1 MKNLMN
7 FKALFLYS
15 FCLAGPMFF
24 ASSCSENKRTDSQE
38 VAKQENMKRL
48 TSNDNAA
55 VVIEN
60 DNDAKF
66 LMKAAEIE
74 HELISLGKLAQEKG
88 NNTEVKDFGK
98 MIETDHN
105 KTLTEIRTLAQSKS
119 ISIPT
124 SITDDSK
131 NHWDDLN
138 KRTGNDFGKSYSK
151 MMVDRHEDAI
161 DLYEEVIEDTEDPEI
176 RAWAS
181 KRLSALRTHHERAKE
196 FKKNT
201 DNLKS

>member
-1 MKNLMN
+1 
-7 FKALFLYS
+7 
-15 FCLAGPMFF
+15 
-24 ASSCSENKRTDSQE
+24 
-38 VAKQENMKRL
+38 MKRL

-55 VVIEN
+55 IVIEN

-74 HELISLGKLAQEKG
+74 HEMISLGKLAQEKG

-124 SITDDSK
+124 SITNDSK

-138 KRTGNDFGKSYSK
+138 KRTGN
-151 MMVDRHEDAI
+151 A
-161 DLYEEVIEDTEDPEI
+161 
-176 RAWAS
+176 
-181 KRLSALRTHHERAKE
+181 
-196 FKKNT
+196 N
-201 DNLKS
+201 